1 MYSKKQTPKQDYFD
15 LLKIYNQFS
24 GTYEELKEKLCG
36 LNGEENQFDF
46 NFRSLYGTIYRRN
59 DGNTHAPYFL
69 GDTFKIYDE
78 DGQLLGTF
86 SVDDIM
92 EEKYVDTIRIG
103 DIVWETD
110 GEDVDLPTTFDIPS
124 NLTIFEIADYL
135 SDKFGY
141 LVESW
146 VFK

>member
-1 MYSKKQTPKQDYFD
+1 MVVFGGGY
-15 LLKIYNQFS
+15 
-24 GTYEELKEKLCG
+24 
-36 LNGEENQFDF
+36 
-46 NFRSLYGTIYRRN
+46 
-59 DGNTHAPYFL
+59 
-69 GDTFKIYDE
+69 
-78 DGQLLGTF
+78 
-86 SVDDIM
+86 DIM
-92 EEKYVDTIRIG
+92 EEKYVDTIKI
-103 DIVWETD
+103 DNIVWETD